1 MQQTH
6 ISVDGTTLEVFVSV
20 TDTDGMTHVDPDGW
34 QADPNSANVVIV
46 SQPAAIHVGTRI
58 GVGNYRFAFSGLT
71 AIADGANVAVKINGA
86 IATVPWTEFVVWV
99 RVSRHA
105 LRPSIAQQTLTLDGS
120 GNVTL
125 TAATILA
132 IWNTLSAALVTAGSI
147 GKRIVDFLTGDVF
160 ARVGAPAG
168 ASTSADIA
176 AVKTVVDAHTTSLGT
191 VVGNQI
197 SQGLVLGGISSDLN
211 TVNTNVLDVS
221 SALATVGTNVLTV
234 NANVLTVNTNV
245 NNVGIAVVAVGN
257 AVSVVS
263 AVTAKLDTALVLDGA
278 VWQYTVNALE
288 NAPAGGGGGGGL
300 TPEQQAQLDNIEDK
314 CNLFEQPVGSYLL
327 TVSGAFLCL
336 RSDVE
341 LIYGVKN
348 TAKWA
353 DIDNEG
359 NATFITNRIS
369 TMIALA
375 DNMMRNALAD
385 GAYNMP
391 EVGDTIPPQLVY
403 HTAALAGVLLYESRG
418 ALEAEDGTSDHIY
431 SFMKQSVQRFIADV
445 NSMKIRLTLTA
456 KTGSDTA
463 PYTEA

>member
-20 TDTDGMTHVDPDGW
+20 TLTDGMTHVDPDGW
-34 QADPNSANVVIV
+34 LANPNVANVVIV
-46 SQPAAIHVGTRI
+46 SQPAAVHVGTRI

-71 AIADGANVAVKINGA
+71 AIADGTNVAVKINGA
-86 IATVPWTEFVVWV
+86 ISGAAWTEFVVWV

-105 LRPSIAQQTLTLDGS
+105 LRPSIAQQTLLLDGS

-125 TAATILA
+125 TAATIQA
-132 IWNTLSAALVTAGSI
+132 IWNALSSAMVTVGSI

-168 ASTSADIA
+168 ASVSADIA
-176 AVKTVVDAHTTSLGT
+176 AAKAVVDAHTATLGT
-191 VVGNQI
+191 IQGNQI
-197 SQGLVLGGISSDLN
+197 SQGLVLGSIQSD
-211 TVNTNVLDVS
+211 VGAVG
-221 SALATVGTNVLTV
+221 SAV
-234 NANVLTVNTNV
+234 NA
-245 NNVGIAVVAVGN
+245 VGII
-257 AVSVVS
+257 VSG
-263 AVTAKLDTALVLDGA
+263 TATIVNKLDTMLVADGL

-288 NAPAGGGGGGGL
+288 LAPAGGGGGGGGL
-300 TPEQQAQLDNIEDK
+300 TIDQAAQLNNIEAK

-327 TVSGAFLCL
+327 TVSGNYLCL

-341 LIYGVKN
+341 LIYGVRN
-348 TAKWA
+348 TAKYA

-359 NATFITNRIS
+359 NATFISNRIS

-418 ALEAEDGTSDHIY
+418 AVEAEDGTSDHIY
-431 SFMKQSVQRFIADV
+431 SFHKQAVQKFISDV
-445 NSMKIRLTLTA
+445 NSMRIRLTLA
-456 KTGSDTA
+456 GKTGIDTA